1 MLTHKYY
8 YDDPRFNN
16 KKYRTLWKGHLTYK
30 GESIPIS
37 EDYYQYSNRELDDII
52 TETCN
57 INMYCNLQ
65 NNTIYLSSDCDFNFY
80 YYDFEKTIKLLI
92 GNINSKFSVQIYCG
106 EFNAH
111 ELRIDGDL
119 YKYTIKELNGKIS
132 LKKKILNWEV
142 IGKKR
147 KLENDSEITLEID
160 KLNLD

>member
-1 MLTHKYY
+1 MIL
-8 YDDPRFNN
+8 
-16 KKYRTLWKGHLTYK
+16 
-30 GESIPIS
+30 
-37 EDYYQYSNRELDDII
+37 
-52 TETCN
+52 
-57 INMYCNLQ
+57 
-65 NNTIYLSSDCDFNFY
+65 
-80 YYDFEKTIKLLI
+80 TIKLLI